1 MNNKISSIHFCDK
14 IYFERD
20 TTLFLRDQSVSLFGS
35 KSTTIVRMLQGIWPG
50 SISTPDKISISGV
63 LSSNIRL
70 LTDAE
75 RLGDLFALSLIH
87 RIISITASSAK
98 LYTDNSNIRPL
109 FKYTTSLAL
118 SAIPALFLIYVVGY
132 PAEDL
137 ILNACITQLSAA
149 AISFVSLRASNF
161 LRSLELISYDN
172 EFSKTGYISRLLTS
186 SAIDIFLSACL
197 HGMQYYMNP
206 VNQFGFHNTIVY
218 CFKNHS
224 SYSIHSASN
233 LEIRQLIYSTI
244 PLISIVDKAVW
255 FLGKTAVDTCILG
268 LNAFGYIPDIRSPFI
283 NAFANTNKEILEV
296 GNKPIRE
303 PWTKKQR
310 FEYKRMQEEN
320 KTAEQ
325 EITDLRKNIATI
337 DYAKPDKEPD
347 DRLRHRV
354 KEKVKT
360 RPSTSR
366 VPGSIDKKEQLPQM
380 EQEQDFTTPYKI
392 TTEIYTFYKID
403 SGLLKNT
410 WGVLEL
416 KKYKGDENLFERSLA
431 SGHVSNKNSSIKY
444 IKSSDKYE
452 IRPRSTGDRILG
464 KLEKGKAGF
473 NGLASLGEAMDL
485 YEKCKAACNGEEPSL
500 IIFNQRVKHQDIGR
514 A

>member
-1 MNNKISSIHFCDK
+1 MNNKISSIYFCDK
-14 IYFERD
+14 IYFETA
-20 TTLFLRDQSVSLFGS
+20 TTPFLRANSVSLFGS
-35 KSTTIVRMLQGIWPG
+35 RSTTVARMLQGIWPG
-50 SISTPDKISISGV
+50 STSTTDKLYIAGT

-87 RIISITASSAK
+87 RIISIAASSAK

-197 HGMQYYMNP
+197 RGMQNYMNP
-206 VNQFGFHNTIVY
+206 INQFGFHNTIVY
-218 CFKNHS
+218 CFKDYS
-224 SYSIHSASN
+224 SYNIHNASN
-233 LEIRQLIYSTI
+233 LEIIQMIYTTI
-244 PLISIVDKAVW
+244 PLISVVDKAVW
-255 FLGKTAVDTCILG
+255 FLGKTAVDACILG
-268 LNAFGYIPDIRSPFI
+268 LHAFGKIPEIRSPFI

-296 GNKPIRE
+296 ENEPKRE
-303 PWTKKQR
+303 PWTKKLR
-310 FEYKRMQEEN
+310 FEYKKRQEAN

-325 EITDLRKNIATI
+325 EITDSRKDITTI
-337 DYAKPDKEPD
+337 NYAKPDKEPD
-347 DRLRHRV
+347 NTLIHRV

-392 TTEIYTFYKID
+392 TTKFYTFYKID
-403 SGLLKNT
+403 SALLKNT

-431 SGHVSNKNSSIKY
+431 SGHVSNRHSSIKY
-444 IKSSDKYE
+444 INSSDKYE
-452 IRPRSTGDRILG
+452 IRPQRSGDRILG
-464 KLEKGKAGF
+464 KLEKGRAGF
-473 NGLASLGEAMDL
+473 NSLASLGEAMDL
-485 YEKCKAACNGEEPSL
+485 YEKCKAAGNGEEPSL

>member
-1 MNNKISSIHFCDK
+1 MNNKISSLYFCDK
-14 IYFERD
+14 IYFE
-20 TTLFLRDQSVSLFGS
+20 TGATPFLRASSVSLFGS
-35 KSTTIVRMLQGIWPG
+35 RSTTIARMLQGIWPG
-50 SISTPDKISISGV
+50 STSTTDKLYIAGT

-197 HGMQYYMNP
+197 HGMQNYMNP

-218 CFKNHS
+218 CFKDYS
-224 SYSIHSASN
+224 SYNIHNASN
-233 LEIRQLIYSTI
+233 LEIIQMIYTTI
-244 PLISIVDKAVW
+244 PLISVVDKAVW
-255 FLGKTAVDTCILG
+255 FLGKTAVDACILG
-268 LNAFGYIPDIRSPFI
+268 LHVFGKIPEIRSPFI

-296 GNKPIRE
+296 DNEPKRE
-303 PWTKKQR
+303 YWSKKQR
-310 FEYKRMQEEN
+310 FEYKKRQEVN
-320 KTAEQ
+320 KTAER
-325 EITDLRKNIATI
+325 EITDSKKDITTI
-337 DYAKPDKEPD
+337 NYAKPNKEPD
-347 DRLRHRV
+347 NTLIHRV
-354 KEKVKT
+354 KEKIKS
-360 RPSTSR
+360 RPSTPS
-366 VPGSIDKKEQLPQM
+366 VPDNTVNEQHSGKEQ
-380 EQEQDFTTPYKI
+380 EEDFTTSYKI
-392 TTEIYTFYKID
+392 TTKDYTFYKID

-431 SGHVSNKNSSIKY
+431 SGHVSNHNSSIKY

-464 KLEKGKAGF
+464 KLEKGKTGF

-485 YEKCKAACNGEEPSL
+485 YEKCKAAGNGEEPSL